1 MNIQIQQK
9 IVTDLSY
16 LNSQQ
21 LSEVY
26 DFIEFLRHKYKQKF
40 TLPNTDIIDSLC
52 GKYRD
57 KLPSSEEF
65 AMAKQAEIKQEERK
79 WQRMTK

>member
-1 MNIQIQQK
+1 MTLQTQQK
-9 IVTDLSY
+9 IVTGLSY
-16 LNSQQ
+16 LNSHQ
-21 LSEVY
+21 LAEVY
-26 DFIEFLRHKYKQKF
+26 DFIEFLRPKYKQKF
-40 TLPNTDIIDSLC
+40 TPSNTDIIDSLC

-65 AMAKQAEIKQEERK
+65 ARAKQIEIKQEERK